1 MKENWW
7 IFFLI
12 SNENN
17 NAENSGKHGTY
28 IGSTMYKRR
37 TTEKDDILVIVHFM
51 K

>member
-1 MKENWW
+1 MKGNWW